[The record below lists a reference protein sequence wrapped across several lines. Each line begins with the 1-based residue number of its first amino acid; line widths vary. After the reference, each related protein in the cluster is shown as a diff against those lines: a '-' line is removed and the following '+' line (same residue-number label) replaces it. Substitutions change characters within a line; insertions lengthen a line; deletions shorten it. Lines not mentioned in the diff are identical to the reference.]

1 MLDHEEGE
9 TRRYD
14 DKNGIEVTGDY
25 GNQFVIRMKAVKWS
39 TDGTGRKELKDS
51 ETVRFIYTIADQE
64 RAVAP
69 TATPSTS
76 DQEPTVI
83 TPEDK
88 ILLST
93 PTKGASIYYT
103 ADGSA
108 PSVTK
113 SEGKL

>member
-1 MLDHEEGE
+1 M
-9 TRRYD
+9 
-14 DKNGIEVTGDY
+14 
-25 GNQFVIRMKAVKWS
+25 KWS

-64 RAVAP
+64 QTVAP

-83 TPEDK
+83 RPGDK

-93 PTKGASIYYT
+93 PTKAASIYYT

-113 SEGKL
+113 SEDGTFAPAGSTLLYDAGQGLMTPSSGTG